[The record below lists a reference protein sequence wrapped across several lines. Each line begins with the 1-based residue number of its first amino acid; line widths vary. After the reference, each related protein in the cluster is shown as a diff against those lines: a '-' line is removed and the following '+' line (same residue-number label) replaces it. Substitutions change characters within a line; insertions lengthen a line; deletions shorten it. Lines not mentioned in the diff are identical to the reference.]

1 MGTAHESLGETEP
14 IEVRSSLVNIFSHV
28 TPKEMAE
35 FQQADNKISAVYPW
49 VREGKT
55 PPKSVLY
62 KTRSKTLR
70 KLFHQFK
77 RLTLKKEVLH
87 RLYVSEDTEYH
98 QLVLPQRFH
107 SKILRSVHND
117 MGHQRLEKTME
128 LLRERVYWPTMA
140 ADVSNWVSQCSHCQ
154 VAKGN
159 YTTPRSKIG
168 HLKSNNP
175 MDLLCLDF
183 TKIDPSRTGKE
194 NILIM
199 TDAFSKFSVTVV
211 TPNQRALTVAKVLV
225 DKWFHVYGVPS
236 CIHSDQGKS
245 FDNDIIWSL
254 CKMYGV
260 EQSLTCPYNP
270 QGNAQC
276 ERFNQ
281 TLFNL
286 LHTLSKEQK
295 ANWPVY
301 IPSLVFAYNT
311 TPHSTT
317 GFQPYQLMF
326 GCRAPTPCD
335 SWLGLRD
342 YDNEKSSSKVQWVDS
357 QADQLIATNQQ
368 AMKNIKAAEARNKR
382 IHGGKDI
389 NILVGNLVLL

>member
-1 MGTAHESLGETEP
+1 MKLKECIKILGTARKSLGETEL

-35 FQQADNKISAVYPW
+35 FQQADNQISTVYLW
-49 VREGKT
+49 VQEGKI
-55 PPKSVLY
+55 PKKSVLY

-70 KLFHQFK
+70 KLFHQFE

-87 RLYVSEDTEYH
+87 RLYISEDMEYN

-107 SKILRSVHND
+107 LKILRSIHD
-117 MGHQRLEKTME
+117 DLGPQGLEKTME
-128 LLRERVYWPTMA
+128 LLQERVYWITMA
-140 ADVSNWVSQCSHCQ
+140 VDVSNWVSQCSCCQ

-159 YTTPRSKIG
+159 YTTPRLKIG
-168 HLKSNNP
+168 HLESNNP
-175 MDLLCLDF
+175 KDLICLDF

-194 NILIM
+194 NVLIM
-199 TDAFSKFSVTVV
+199 TDAFSEFSVAVV

-236 CIHSDQGKS
+236 CIHSDQEKS

-260 EQSLTCPYNP
+260 EQSFTCPYNP
-270 QGNAQC
+270 RGHAQC

-281 TLFNL
+281 TLFDL

-295 ANWPVY
+295 ADWPVY
-301 IPSLVFAYNT
+301 IPSLVFAYNAT
-311 TPHSTT
+311 QHSTT
-317 GFQPYQLMF
+317 GCQPNQLMF
-326 GCRAPTPCD
+326 GRLAPALCNG
-335 SWLGLRD
+335 WLGLRN
-342 YDNEKSSSKVQWVDS
+342 YDDEKSSSKVQWVDS
-357 QADQLIATNQQ
+357 QVDKLIAAN
-368 AMKNIKAAEARNKR
+368 R
-382 IHGGKDI
+382 
-389 NILVGNLVLL
+389 